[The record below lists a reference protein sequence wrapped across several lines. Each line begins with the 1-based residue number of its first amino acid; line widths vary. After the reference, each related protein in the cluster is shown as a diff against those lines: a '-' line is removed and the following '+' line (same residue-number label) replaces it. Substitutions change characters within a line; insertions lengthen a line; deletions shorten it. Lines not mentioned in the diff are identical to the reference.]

1 MFRLLWIA
9 SIHTRTFMRR
19 YMPSNI
25 IFDRVRT
32 RRGLKWGPLAM
43 LLAVPYI
50 AVAYWLTVLIGTG
63 GPGWFYLFVFIC
75 LWSAFK
81 MLWIGPVSLILLA
94 RTRLIERKTRQRQDS
109 IVPSTSSVA
118 SAHR

>member
-25 IFDRVRT
+25 ILDRVRT

-50 AVAYWLTVLIGTG
+50 AVAYWLTVLIEAGS
-63 GPGWFYLFVFIC
+63 PGWLYLFVFIC

-81 MLWIGPVSLILLA
+81 MLWIGPVSLITL
-94 RTRLIERKTRQRQDS
+94 TRSRYTHWRAQRGFRQPPKNS
-109 IVPSTSSVA
+109 IYSD
-118 SAHR
+118 